1 MCPDEDTY
9 LGLSRD
15 SLRPTQ
21 ANILQL
27 CATQSLFSSRG
38 LEYNGFSVPIDGYKD
53 ILISLMMVPD
63 PPITSVFQSLADPTR
78 LRVLALLRTMELS
91 VGELAQVLG
100 QSQPRVSRHLKIL
113 ADAQLLERRKEG
125 SWVFLT
131 LGSEDRT
138 EPVFALLDL
147 AADVQIKAAFAAD
160 AARLEGVRSERTEAA
175 SRYFATH
182 AEVWDQI
189 RSLHV
194 AESEVERAIGKA
206 IGTDPIGCLVDI
218 GTGTGRMIELF
229 GALAKAAIGFDRS
242 SDMLRLARAKLEAA
256 GIQSSLRQGDMYAL
270 PLGEGSAD
278 CVILHQVLHYA
289 HSPAAAVAEAGR
301 VLARSGR
308 LFVVD
313 FAAHERED
321 LRDRDAHIR
330 LGFDDAL
337 MSDWFS
343 AAGLTIDH
351 VEHLEGGELTVTIW
365 RGVKRVP
372 SSVEGTP
379 TAQRRRKAA

>member
-1 MCPDEDTY
+1 MS
-9 LGLSRD
+9 LS
-15 SLRPTQ
+15 PQ
-21 ANILQL
+21 
-27 CATQSLFSSRG
+27 
-38 LEYNGFSVPIDGYKD
+38 
-53 ILISLMMVPD
+53 
-63 PPITSVFQSLADPTR
+63 ITSVFQALADPTR

-113 ADAQLLERRKEG
+113 ADARLLERRKEG

-131 LGSEDRT
+131 LASEDRT

-147 AADVQIKAAFAAD
+147 AADAQIKAAFATD
-160 AARLEGVRSERTEAA
+160 AARLEGVRAERTEAA
-175 SRYFATH
+175 SRYFTAH

-206 IGTDPIGCLVDI
+206 IGTGPIGCLVDI

-229 GALAKAAIGFDRS
+229 GPLAEAAIGFDRS

-256 GIQSSLRQGDMYAL
+256 GIHSSLRQGDMYAL
-270 PLGEGSAD
+270 PLGDGSAD
-278 CVILHQVLHYA
+278 CIILHQVLHYA
-289 HSPAAAVAEAGR
+289 HSPGTAVAEAAR
-301 VLARSGR
+301 VLAQSGR
-308 LFVVD
+308 LLVVD

-321 LRDRDAHIR
+321 LRERDAHIR
-330 LGFDDAL
+330 LGFDDAV
-337 MSDWFS
+337 MGDWFK

-365 RGVKRVP
+365 RGVKA
-372 SSVEGTP
+372 P